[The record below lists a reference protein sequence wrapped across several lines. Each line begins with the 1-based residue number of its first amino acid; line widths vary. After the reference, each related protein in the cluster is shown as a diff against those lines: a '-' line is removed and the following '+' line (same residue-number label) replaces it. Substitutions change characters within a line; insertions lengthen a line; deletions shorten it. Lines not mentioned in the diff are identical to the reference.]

1 MNQNKIILNH
11 LRKYKGITSM
21 QAFTVYGITRLS
33 ARIHDLREEGYEIS
47 MIWEYSTNQYGNQVR
62 YGKYFLIKNK

>member
-1 MNQNKIILNH
+1 MNQNEIILNH
-11 LRKYKGITSM
+11 LRKNKGITSM
-21 QAFTVYGITRLS
+21 DAFELYGITRLS

-47 MIWEYSTNQYGNQVR
+47 MIWEYATNRYGNQVK